1 MHHVNGFGVSRG
13 HLPKHGGILK
23 GLSKV
28 ELLILQ
34 NSTGQRLVSWGISFV
49 SPSLTPAFLQH
60 IKAAEHISVRNQDI
74 QQKDH
79 MEAMIQIQRGGGP
92 GVLQFSES
100 PFEVKALAAPAWRC
114 R

>member
-1 MHHVNGFGVSRG
+1 MLMVLVYPGVTSRSMEAF
-13 HLPKHGGILK
+13 LK

-60 IKAAEHISVRNQDI
+60 IKAAEHILSFGATNTHSSKFHLSDTC
-74 QQKDH
+74 
-79 MEAMIQIQRGGGP
+79 
-92 GVLQFSES
+92 F
-100 PFEVKALAAPAWRC
+100 
-114 R
+114 